1 MSRSEIELDQGA
13 TGLLSDA
20 SNPIRACNSLEG
32 GAAMAER
39 KKYYY
44 HHYTWPEMRDL
55 VKRQPVVV
63 LPVGSVEDHGPHLPL
78 DVDNFL
84 IGSICEEAARR
95 LDGEMLL
102 LPPIPYGFEEHH
114 MEFPGTI
121 DIAMEHLLHFVLD
134 VTRSVA
140 RHGFTRILLADG
152 HGSNMPILDLV
163 ARRTVLETEA
173 LCGAFIWPS
182 LAKDVIERLRESDK
196 PGGMAHACEL
206 ETSLYL
212 YLDPARVQ
220 MEKARKEIG
229 MPPSRFIWMDLMSAS
244 PVLLM
249 DRWSRFSKSGVVGD
263 PTLATK
269 EKGEKVFAA
278 VVEALVELVREFKT
292 YARGARQDMH
302 L

>member
-1 MSRSEIELDQGA
+1 
-13 TGLLSDA
+13 
-20 SNPIRACNSLEG
+20 
-32 GAAMAER
+32 MAPR
-39 KKYYY
+39 KKYHYQD
-44 HHYTWPEMRDL
+44 YTWPEMKE
-55 VKRQPVVV
+55 VIKQQPVVV
-63 LPVGSVEDHGPHLPL
+63 LAIGSVEDHGMHLPL

-102 LPPIPYGFEEHH
+102 LPPVYYGYEEHH
-114 MEFPGTI
+114 MDFPGTI
-121 DIAMEHLLHFVLD
+121 DIAMEHLLDFVLD
-134 VTRSVA
+134 ITRSVA

-182 LAKDVIERLRESDK
+182 LAREAIESVRESEV

-212 YLDPARVQ
+212 YLDPKCVQ
-220 MEKARKEIG
+220 MDMAKKEIG
-229 MPPSRFIWMDLMSAS
+229 MPPSRFIWMDLMKSS

-249 DRWSRFSKSGVVGD
+249 DRWSRFSKTGVVGD
-263 PTLATK
+263 PTLATR
-269 EKGEKVFAA
+269 EKGEKIFEA
-278 VVEALVELVREFKT
+278 VVAALVELVKEFKI
-292 YARGARQDMH
+292 YNRAAPQDLH
-302 L
+302 

>member
-1 MSRSEIELDQGA
+1 
-13 TGLLSDA
+13 
-20 SNPIRACNSLEG
+20 
-32 GAAMAER
+32 MAGR
-39 KKYYY
+39 TKYHYQE
-44 HHYTWPEMRDL
+44 YTWLEMREV
-55 VKRQPVVV
+55 VKQQPVVV
-63 LPVGSVEDHGPHLPL
+63 LPVGSVEDHGTHLPL

-95 LDGEMLL
+95 LDGQMLL

-114 MEFPGTI
+114 MDFPGTI
-121 DIAMEHLLHFVLD
+121 DIGMEHMLHFVLD

-182 LAKDVIERLRESDK
+182 LAKEAIERVRESEK

-212 YLDPARVQ
+212 YLDPTRVQ
-220 MEKARKEIG
+220 MDKAQKEIG

-249 DRWSRFSKSGVVGD
+249 DRWSRFSKSGVAGD
-263 PTLATK
+263 PTLATR
-269 EKGEKVFAA
+269 EKGEAVFEA
-278 VVEALVELVREFKT
+278 VVAALVEFVREFKT
-292 YARGARQDMH
+292 YDRAPFQDMH
-302 L
+302 

>member
-1 MSRSEIELDQGA
+1 MI
-13 TGLLSDA
+13 TTK
-20 SNPIRACNSLEG
+20 G
-32 GAAMAER
+32 GAGMAER

-55 VKRQPVVV
+55 VKQQPVVV

-84 IGSICEEAARR
+84 LGSICEEAAQR

-163 ARRTVLETEA
+163 ARCTVLETEA

-182 LAKDVIERLRESDK
+182 LAKEVIERLRESEK

-220 MEKARKEIG
+220 MDKARKEIG

-292 YARGARQDMH
+292 YARGVRQDMH

>member
-1 MSRSEIELDQGA
+1 MPTQ
-13 TGLLSDA
+13 
-20 SNPIRACNSLEG
+20 
-32 GAAMAER
+32 

-44 HHYTWPEMRDL
+44 HHYTWPEIKEI
-55 VKRQPVVV
+55 VKQQPVVV

-95 LDGEMLL
+95 LDGKMLL

-114 MEFPGTI
+114 MDFPGTI
-121 DIAMEHLLHFVLD
+121 DIAMEHLLHFVSD

-140 RHGFTRILLADG
+140 RHGFRRILIADG

-163 ARRTVLETEA
+163 ARRTVLDTEA
-173 LCGAFIWPS
+173 LCSVFIWPS
-182 LAKDVIERLRESDK
+182 LAREAIERLRESDR
-196 PGGMAHACEL
+196 PGGMAHAGEL

-212 YLDPARVQ
+212 YLDSSRVQ
-220 MEKARKEIG
+220 MEKAQKEIG
-229 MPPSRFIWMDLMSAS
+229 LPSSRFIWMDLMASS

-249 DRWSRFSKSGVVGD
+249 DHWSRFSKSGIVGD

-269 EKGEKVFAA
+269 EKGQKVFEA
-278 VVEALVELVREFKT
+278 VVEALVELVKDFKG
-292 YARGARQDMH
+292 YRHDQRQDMH
-302 L
+302 V

>member
-1 MSRSEIELDQGA
+1 
-13 TGLLSDA
+13 
-20 SNPIRACNSLEG
+20 
-32 GAAMAER
+32 MAER

-44 HHYTWPEMRDL
+44 HHYTWPEMRE
-55 VKRQPVVV
+55 VIKRQPVVV

-84 IGSICEEAARR
+84 IGSICEEAAKR

-102 LPPIPYGFEEHH
+102 LPPVSYGFEEHH

-121 DIAMEHLLHFVLD
+121 DIGMEHLLHFVLD

-140 RHGFTRILLADG
+140 HHGFTRILLADG

-173 LCGAFIWPS
+173 LCGTFIWPS
-182 LAKDVIERLRESDK
+182 LAREAINKIRESEK

-212 YLDPARVQ
+212 YLDSSRVQ
-220 MEKARKEIG
+220 MDKARKEIG
-229 MPPSRFIWMDLMSAS
+229 FPSSRFVWMDLMSGS
-244 PVLLM
+244 PVLQM
-249 DRWSRFSKSGVVGD
+249 DMWSRFSKSGVVGD

-269 EKGEKVFAA
+269 EKGEMVFKA
-278 VVEALVELVREFKT
+278 VVDAFVELVQEFKSCT
-292 YARGARQDMH
+292 RGTRQDMH
-302 L
+302 